1 MPDTSAQYYKRDFW
15 IQENLKY
22 AQPHFR
28 LEKAA
33 RIVNRIANGKKCDL
47 LDVGC
52 GPATLRH
59 LLDRNIQ
66 YHGIDIAL
74 HEQSSDLL
82 QLDFLE
88 NPISFKGKKFDIVL
102 AQGVFEYVGAF
113 QAQKLSEITRLLK
126 DHGTFVVS
134 YVNFDH
140 RKRQIYWPYS
150 NIQSFG
156 DFYNSLGQCFRVD
169 RFFPTSHHWQHREPS
184 RPLVKAIQ
192 MRININ
198 IPLISRLL
206 AVEYFFICSLKGSK
220 KGAAERN

>member
-52 GPATLRH
+52 GPATLRY

-74 HEQSSDLL
+74 HEQASDLL
-82 QLDFLE
+82 QVDFLE
-88 NPISFKGKKFDIVL
+88 NPISFKGKKFDIIL

-113 QAQKLSEITRLLK
+113 QAQKFSEITQLLK
-126 DHGTFVVS
+126 ENGTFVVS

-156 DFYNSLGQCFRVD
+156 DFYKSLGQFFHVD

-184 RPLVKAIQ
+184 R
-192 MRININ
+192 
-198 IPLISRLL
+198 
-206 AVEYFFICSLKGSK
+206 
-220 KGAAERN
+220 